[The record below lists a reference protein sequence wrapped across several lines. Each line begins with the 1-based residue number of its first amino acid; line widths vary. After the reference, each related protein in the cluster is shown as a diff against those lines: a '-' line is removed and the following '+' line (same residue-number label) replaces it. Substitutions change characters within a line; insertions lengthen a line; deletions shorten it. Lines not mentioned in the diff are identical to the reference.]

1 MRQGVEWAEAGL
13 ESAGLAAGSRSCC
26 SGTRAPV
33 AARAF
38 PLGGDRCRRPS
49 PRPNSTGRRGPRRPA
64 PLGASVPR
72 ARLGCQGG
80 RPTPPVSLGSA
91 RGGRRFW
98 RRFDSPKCTGGSVGA
113 TLRRSLHLSFPG

>member
-1 MRQGVEWAEAGL
+1 MRQGVERAEAGL
-13 ESAGLAAGSRSCC
+13 ESAGLAAGGRSCC

-38 PLGGDRCRRPS
+38 PLGGDRRRRPS
-49 PRPNSTGRRGPRRPA
+49 PRPNNTGRRGPPRPA

-80 RPTPPVSLGSA
+80 RPTAPASPGSA

-98 RRFDSPKCTGGSVGA
+98 RRFRLSKVQGRVCRRDSSQISP
-113 TLRRSLHLSFPG
+113 P